1 MSGRGLHLALT
12 DQELSDLRE
21 QASEHQADYIGETF
35 EAAKFDTDDA
45 CETDKSWAYI
55 HSALNGTDPDGPL
68 IMGAQPKPGFLNG
81 IFGRAQQKQISDE
94 RYAIMGDSAVL
105 DSEDYYIGLIAKDRV
120 PAVSTALAAF
130 STDELGRLVK
140 EVHRKFAASGSAAD
154 AADYATGWFPALVK
168 FYASAA
174 DARKHVIF
182 TVDF

>member
-12 DQELSDLRE
+12 DQELSNLRK
-21 QASEHQADYIGETF
+21 QSAEHQADYIGEAL
-35 EAAKFDTDDA
+35 EAVKFDTDDA

-68 IMGAQPKPGFLNG
+68 AMGAQPKQVFLSG
-81 IFGRAQQKQISDE
+81 IFGRTQQISDG

-105 DSEDYYIGLIAKDRV
+105 DSEDYYIGLIASDRV
-120 PAVSTALAAF
+120 PTVWTALAAI

-154 AADYATGWFPALVK
+154 AADYAMSWFPALVQ
-168 FYASAA
+168 FYSGAA
-174 DARKHVIF
+174 DTRKHVIF